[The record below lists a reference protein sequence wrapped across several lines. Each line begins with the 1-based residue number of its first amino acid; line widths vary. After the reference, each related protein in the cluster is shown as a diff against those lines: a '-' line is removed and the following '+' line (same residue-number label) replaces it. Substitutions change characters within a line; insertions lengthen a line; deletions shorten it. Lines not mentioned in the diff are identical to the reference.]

1 MTEIDKDSVEL
12 RSRVNSKHLRSN
24 SKERREKNHECNQ
37 FVVYHMCAGDT
48 IQKIALK
55 HNISVNE
62 LKRVN
67 NLLSDQDIYALK
79 MIRIPVHRF
88 SFLTDSYKVSSD
100 SASGKIDSPVISA
113 AHVSSVDS
121 FSVHGEKQKLRDDHA
136 HAKSDIIDLLS
147 EVDQNVQR
155 VKEKHSQ
162 QNSKEANQHLNEN
175 DMHNFQTNTRQLSQ
189 ISWLRQ
195 NICHFSILIILF
207 FMFVLLPLSWLCYR
221 FFNYA
226 HKTLNT
232 VGKLAVIICI
242 TTDANNARARRW
254 RIFSINMQSS
264 SNTLS
269 VAVFFATSA
278 MSKILKKLKLLSKE
292 DLVFKS
298 GPVKNPTEYE
308 NSLREVYKTIVEH
321 EQEML
326 RLAKAKEK
334 SKKEIEM
341 EEEKTKEELK
351 VKVRSGDVKISGD
364 KIKECFKKPLAVQR
378 RLEEYISPEERSE
391 KAPELSPTKT
401 VKTNENVVLVE
412 GIDLSLGTLY
422 KMLSKMGT
430 IVKMSKTLNGLSVYC
445 EFDNRESAVLAQAK
459 LNDKLV
465 RGKSIKVSFDTGLY
479 RFAALAPPFD
489 PEYKPKKINLEEM
502 TENAGNGQCVIQVKG
517 RDLTSAILNAAFAHL
532 GRIRNTCISRNRTTA
547 ILVFE
552 REEAAQ
558 MAVDVMNGVIIG
570 KDSVTISMFPDIKE
584 KVETLK
590 DDLTESKPAADDAI
604 DDAIDD
610 AVDDAVDADSAAAA
624 AAAPVAELDSV
635 ALAEPNPKTTFTKPK
650 DVVVAYVRAYKLTV
664 EMLYEGF
671 RHFDDIVNLFL
682 TDMRY
687 DCLIEYKTSEQA
699 YIALNTMN
707 GHLLQNLALQI
718 SLLQENASTSGEHG
732 QRDSNFRIASG
743 KTISVRTKPTLLSLR
758 SKFLVT
764 LFSTLLRGTIPDY
777 FLQMNGKYLED
788 MKLITSVFV
797 CSPHTNFNCLAD
809 PAMLD
814 VELPV
819 AVPFKWL
826 VTTFSP
832 FGKLTYVSLEENGK
846 SALIAYQSM
855 ESSKVACMEL
865 NGICFE
871 SGILQ
876 VNFHNESVMLGL
888 RNMQNTD
895 FAVSEQATAHTFSK
909 RTMLSMQSF
918 SRLYAQRK
926 SFLFITMIYVVL
938 QHSQCEY
945 GLPLAYVAQEFAV

>member
-195 NICHFSILIILF
+195 NIS
-207 FMFVLLPLSWLCYR
+207 
-221 FFNYA
+221 
-226 HKTLNT
+226 
-232 VGKLAVIICI
+232 
-242 TTDANNARARRW
+242 
-254 RIFSINMQSS
+254 
-264 SNTLS
+264 
-269 VAVFFATSA
+269 

-292 DLVFKS
+292 DIVFKS
-298 GPVKNPTEYE
+298 GPVKNPTKYE

-610 AVDDAVDADSAAAA
+610 AVDADSAA

-635 ALAEPNPKTTFTKPK
+635 ALAEPNPKAAFTKPK

-718 SLLQENASTSGEHG
+718 SLLQENASTSGEHR

-743 KTISVRTKPTLLSLR
+743 KTISVRTKV
-758 SKFLVT
+758 FLPANII
-764 LFSTLLRGTIPDY
+764 IPAFKVFGDIVQY
-777 FLQMNGKYLED
+777 TFERNYSGGFVEFVNPACVSRACSEMNGKYLED

-895 FAVSEQATAHTFSK
+895 FAVSEQAATHVNAD
-909 RTMLSMQSF
+909 
-918 SRLYAQRK
+918 
-926 SFLFITMIYVVL
+926 FLKEDDAVD
-938 QHSQCEY
+938 
-945 GLPLAYVAQEFAV
+945 AEF

>member
-121 FSVHGEKQKLRDDHA
+121 FSVHGEKQKLRDNHA

-162 QNSKEANQHLNEN
+162 QNSEEANQHLNEN

-189 ISWLRQ
+189 I
-195 NICHFSILIILF
+195 
-207 FMFVLLPLSWLCYR
+207 
-221 FFNYA
+221 
-226 HKTLNT
+226 T
-232 VGKLAVIICI
+232 
-242 TTDANNARARRW
+242 
-254 RIFSINMQSS
+254 
-264 SNTLS
+264 
-269 VAVFFATSA
+269 

-298 GPVKNPTEYE
+298 GPVKNPTKYE

-391 KAPELSPTKT
+391 KAQELSPTKT

-604 DDAIDD
+604 DDA
-610 AVDDAVDADSAAAA
+610 VDADSTAAAA
-624 AAAPVAELDSV
+624 AAAPPPVAELDSV
-635 ALAEPNPKTTFTKPK
+635 AFAEPNPKAAFTKPK
-650 DVVVAYVRAYKLTV
+650 DVVVAYVRAYKLTI

-743 KTISVRTKPTLLSLR
+743 KTISVRTKV
-758 SKFLVT
+758 FLPANII
-764 LFSTLLRGTIPDY
+764 IPAFKVFGDIVQY
-777 FLQMNGKYLED
+777 TFERNYSGGFVEFVNPACVSRACSEMNGKYLED

-819 AVPFKWL
+819 AMPFKWL

-876 VNFHNESVMLGL
+876 INFHNESVMLGL

-895 FAVSEQATAHTFSK
+895 FAVSEQAAAHVN
-909 RTMLSMQSF
+909 
-918 SRLYAQRK
+918 AD
-926 SFLFITMIYVVL
+926 FLKEDDAVD
-938 QHSQCEY
+938 
-945 GLPLAYVAQEFAV
+945 AEF

>member
-37 FVVYHMCAGDT
+37 FVVYHMCADDT

-113 AHVSSVDS
+113 AHASSVDS

-189 ISWLRQ
+189 I
-195 NICHFSILIILF
+195 
-207 FMFVLLPLSWLCYR
+207 
-221 FFNYA
+221 
-226 HKTLNT
+226 T
-232 VGKLAVIICI
+232 
-242 TTDANNARARRW
+242 
-254 RIFSINMQSS
+254 
-264 SNTLS
+264 
-269 VAVFFATSA
+269 

-298 GPVKNPTEYE
+298 GPVKNPTKYE

-465 RGKSIKVSFDTGLY
+465 RGKSIKVSFDTGLIM
-479 RFAALAPPFD
+479 L
-489 PEYKPKKINLEEM
+489 LVEEM

-590 DDLTESKPAADDAI
+590 DDLT
-604 DDAIDD
+604 
-610 AVDDAVDADSAAAA
+610 
-624 AAAPVAELDSV
+624 
-635 ALAEPNPKTTFTKPK
+635 
-650 DVVVAYVRAYKLTV
+650 V

-743 KTISVRTKPTLLSLR
+743 KTISVRTKV
-758 SKFLVT
+758 FLPANII
-764 LFSTLLRGTIPDY
+764 IPAFKVFGDIVQY
-777 FLQMNGKYLED
+777 TFERNYSGGFVEFVNPACVSRACSEMNGKYLED

-846 SALIAYQSM
+846 Y
-855 ESSKVACMEL
+855 
-865 NGICFE
+865 
-871 SGILQ
+871 
-876 VNFHNESVMLGL
+876 
-888 RNMQNTD
+888 
-895 FAVSEQATAHTFSK
+895 
-909 RTMLSMQSF
+909 
-918 SRLYAQRK
+918 
-926 SFLFITMIYVVL
+926 
-938 QHSQCEY
+938 
-945 GLPLAYVAQEFAV
+945 

>member
-175 DMHNFQTNTRQLSQ
+175 DLHNFQTNTRQLSQ
-189 ISWLRQ
+189 IR
-195 NICHFSILIILF
+195 
-207 FMFVLLPLSWLCYR
+207 
-221 FFNYA
+221 
-226 HKTLNT
+226 
-232 VGKLAVIICI
+232 KLAVIICI
-242 TTDANNARARRW
+242 TTDAKNARARRW
-254 RIFSINMQSS
+254 RIF
-264 SNTLS
+264 T
-269 VAVFFATSA
+269 

-298 GPVKNPTEYE
+298 GPVKNPTKYE
-308 NSLREVYKTIVEH
+308 NSLRDVYKTIVEH

-351 VKVRSGDVKISGD
+351 VKIRSGDVKISGD

-391 KAPELSPTKT
+391 KAQELSPTKT

-610 AVDDAVDADSAAAA
+610 AVDADSAAAA
-624 AAAPVAELDSV
+624 AAPVPELDSV
-635 ALAEPNPKTTFTKPK
+635 ALAEPNPKAAFTKPK
-650 DVVVAYVRAYKLTV
+650 DVVVAYVRAYKLTI

-743 KTISVRTKPTLLSLR
+743 KTISVRTKV
-758 SKFLVT
+758 FLP
-764 LFSTLLRGTIPDY
+764 GNIIIPAFKVFGDIVQY
-777 FLQMNGKYLED
+777 TFERNYSGGFVEFVNPACVSRACSEMNGKYLED

-819 AVPFKWL
+819 EMPFKWL

-832 FGKLTYVSLEENGK
+832 FGR

-876 VNFHNESVMLGL
+876 INFHNESVMLGL

-895 FAVSEQATAHTFSK
+895 FAVSEQAAAHTFSK

-926 SFLFITMIYVVL
+926 SFVFITMIYVVL

>member
-100 SASGKIDSPVISA
+100 SA
-113 AHVSSVDS
+113 
-121 FSVHGEKQKLRDDHA
+121 SVHGEKQKLRDDHA

-264 SNTLS
+264 SNTVRQLQKKRLS

-292 DLVFKS
+292 DHVFKS
-298 GPVKNPTEYE
+298 GPVKNPTKYE

-610 AVDDAVDADSAAAA
+610 AVDADSAAAAA

-635 ALAEPNPKTTFTKPK
+635 ALAEPNPKAAFTKPK

-743 KTISVRTKPTLLSLR
+743 KTISVRTKV
-758 SKFLVT
+758 FLPANII
-764 LFSTLLRGTIPDY
+764 IPAFKVFGDIVQY
-777 FLQMNGKYLED
+777 TFERNYSGGFVEFVNPACVSRACSEMNGKYLED

-814 VELPV
+814 VVLPV

-895 FAVSEQATAHTFSK
+895 FAVSEQAAAHVNADFLKKDDAVDADMVCRSL
-909 RTMLSMQSF
+909 ML
-918 SRLYAQRK
+918 LK
-926 SFLFITMIYVVL
+926 S
-938 QHSQCEY
+938 SQCD
-945 GLPLAYVAQEFAV
+945 LLLMQCFAESDAALFGKFQ

>member
-162 QNSKEANQHLNEN
+162 QNSKETNQHLNEN

-189 ISWLRQ
+189 I
-195 NICHFSILIILF
+195 
-207 FMFVLLPLSWLCYR
+207 
-221 FFNYA
+221 
-226 HKTLNT
+226 T
-232 VGKLAVIICI
+232 
-242 TTDANNARARRW
+242 
-254 RIFSINMQSS
+254 
-264 SNTLS
+264 
-269 VAVFFATSA
+269 

-298 GPVKNPTEYE
+298 GPVKNPTKYE

-590 DDLTESKPAADDAI
+590 DDLTVSKPAADDAI

-610 AVDDAVDADSAAAA
+610 AVDADSAA

-635 ALAEPNPKTTFTKPK
+635 SLAEPNPKAAFTKPK
-650 DVVVAYVRAYKLTV
+650 DVVVAYVRAYKLTI

-743 KTISVRTKPTLLSLR
+743 KTISVRTKV
-758 SKFLVT
+758 FLPANII
-764 LFSTLLRGTIPDY
+764 IPAFKVFGDIVQY
-777 FLQMNGKYLED
+777 TFERNYSGGFVEFVNPACVSRACSEMNGKYLED

-895 FAVSEQATAHTFSK
+895 FAVSEQAAAHVN
-909 RTMLSMQSF
+909 
-918 SRLYAQRK
+918 AD
-926 SFLFITMIYVVL
+926 FLKEGDAVD
-938 QHSQCEY
+938 
-945 GLPLAYVAQEFAV
+945 AEF

>member
-195 NICHFSILIILF
+195 NIS
-207 FMFVLLPLSWLCYR
+207 
-221 FFNYA
+221 
-226 HKTLNT
+226 
-232 VGKLAVIICI
+232 
-242 TTDANNARARRW
+242 
-254 RIFSINMQSS
+254 
-264 SNTLS
+264 
-269 VAVFFATSA
+269 

-298 GPVKNPTEYE
+298 GPVKNPTKYE

-610 AVDDAVDADSAAAA
+610 AVDADSAAAAAAA

-635 ALAEPNPKTTFTKPK
+635 ALAEPNPKTAFTKPK

-671 RHFDDIVNLFL
+671 RHFDHIVNLFL

-743 KTISVRTKPTLLSLR
+743 KTISVRTKV
-758 SKFLVT
+758 FLPANII
-764 LFSTLLRGTIPDY
+764 IPAFKVFGDIVQY
-777 FLQMNGKYLED
+777 TFERNYSGGFVEFVNPACVSRACSEMNGKYLED

-895 FAVSEQATAHTFSK
+895 FAVSEQAAAHVN
-909 RTMLSMQSF
+909 
-918 SRLYAQRK
+918 AD
-926 SFLFITMIYVVL
+926 FLKEDDAVN
-938 QHSQCEY
+938 
-945 GLPLAYVAQEFAV
+945 AEF